1 MAEKMGPIIST
12 NGLVF
17 CVDVA
22 NPQSIVSGQTTWRD
36 LTFNATG
43 GTLTNGVG
51 FSGTGVSSGLLF
63 DGTDDYVNIS
73 SDQPFTPRTGLTIES
88 WSNATDIT
96 TNRYYEITRRQSLS
110 GGGFPTYLLSYQEYG
125 NVMSFGLKTNVTY
138 NELDIVINSG
148 GTNSWLSYVATW
160 DGTKK
165 RLYRNG
171 SNIGQNEQSGTID
184 DISGAI
190 TAIGRLPTGNSE
202 YFKGR
207 IAYVSNY
214 NRGLSPFEVYQNFN
228 ALKGRYGIPDIVT
241 GGLVLNLDAGNPY
254 SYSPDNTGSTVWSD
268 VSYTTTGGTLVNG
281 TYYTGGTMTF
291 DGTNDYVNCGNIST
305 LILSNNQFTFSCW
318 FTMTGTGTSRG
329 DLFNIKNFNASQD
342 DIGFFIDTNNKL
354 YAFFQVQG
362 VITVNVG
369 TYLAS
374 VSNTTFSRN
383 TIYNIVCI
391 KDASQKIVM
400 YVNGVLDNNTYSTVT
415 NTANVAT
422 TPLWFG
428 SNKIGPTTPASPF
441 AGNIYSTQVYNR
453 ALSATE
459 VQQNFNALRG
469 RYGI

>member
-17 CVDVA
+17 CVDAA

-254 SYSPDNTGSTVWSD
+254 SYSPDNTGSTVWTD
-268 VSYTTTGGTLVNG
+268 VTYNTTGGTLLNG
-281 TYYTGGTMTF
+281 TSYTGGTMVF
-291 DGTNDYVNCGNIST
+291 DGTNDYVTCNAPNVLNLVNDLT
-305 LILSNNQFTFSCW
+305 LSCW
-318 FTMTGTGTSRG
+318 VKPTGGSGAYRVILNKNYTNNNPTYEMGISNGNKLYWYGNGIDKYGTTNIQLNTIYHFTITINSSAKTGVLYINGSFETSISGLATQIANSGPLNIGVDAPTGTSEG
-329 DLFNIKNFNASQD
+329 
-342 DIGFFIDTNNKL
+342 GFFN
-354 YAFFQVQG
+354 
-362 VITVNVG
+362 
-369 TYLAS
+369 
-374 VSNTTFSRN
+374 
-383 TIYNIVCI
+383 
-391 KDASQKIVM
+391 
-400 YVNGVLDNNTYSTVT
+400 
-415 NTANVAT
+415 
-422 TPLWFG
+422 
-428 SNKIGPTTPASPF
+428 
-441 AGNIYSTQVYNR
+441 GNIYNVQIYNR